1 MTDYCVRLGITVT
14 RTAIDD
20 VDLDTFTDLFMDEL
34 LDLNAT
40 GELVGSLTDGVFQ
53 VWLTVAAATLEQ
65 AVVDAST
72 TIRTAAHAAGGH
84 TPAWPDA
91 PQWPKW
97 IHTDSVEAHVVED
110 ADRLV
115 SA

>member
-1 MTDYCVRLGITVT
+1 MTAYCVRLGVSIT

-20 VDLDTFTDLFMDEL
+20 VDLDTFTDQFMDEL
-34 LDLNAT
+34 VTLDES
-40 GELVGSLTDGVFQ
+40 GELVGSLTDGTFQ
-53 VWLTVAAATLEQ
+53 VWVTVDARSAEEAVLT
-65 AVVDAST
+65 AST
-72 TIRTAAHAAGGH
+72 TIRTAALAAGGH
-84 TPAWPDA
+84 TPSWPDA
-91 PQWPKW
+91 PEWPKW